1 MPWATGPKIKL
12 AGQPDPDALKMAA
25 EIRKKQVENERF
37 FADRAVAAG
46 AAGKTGFAK
55 EAEEMTAE
63 IAKRTSFVDDHGKM
77 HQVGLTPAALNSIME
92 EAAKKFD
99 AYKEHVAQ
107 SNHKVIAGGREG
119 RRGAS
124 PQTPGVGRQARRA
137 ADEAQPGGVREGL
150 RAPGAGLRL

>member
-12 AGQPDPDALKMAA
+12 AGQPDPDALKLAA

-63 IAKRTSFVDDHGKM
+63 IAKRTSFVDDRGKM
-77 HQVGLTPAALNSIME
+77 HQVRT
-92 EAAKKFD
+92 D
-99 AYKEHVAQ
+99 ASGAELHHGGGAQ
-107 SNHKVIAGGREG
+107 EVRRLQRA
-119 RRGAS
+119 RRGVEPEGDAEAEKEEEEL
-124 PQTPGVGRQARRA
+124 ARKRLEW
-137 ADEAQPGGVREGL
+137 DGKLFEQRMKHNQEAVREGL
-150 RAPGAGLRL
+150 RTPGAGLRV